1 MSSKIKK
8 VLLIGS
14 ALISIN
20 ACAKPT
26 ISLTDTSAKIV
37 YRLKTN
43 ANNSINLYGISKNNM
58 PEVSAIN
65 CMREHPSS
73 KWLEEFFWRLIR
85 KIFGRK

>member
-1 MSSKIKK
+1 MFKKVKK

-14 ALISIN
+14 TLISIN

-43 ANNSINLYGISKNNM
+43 ANNSINLYGKIKNNM
-58 PEVSAIN
+58 PEFLAVN
-65 CMREHPSS
+65 CMSEHPSS
-73 KWLEEFFWRLIR
+73 KWIEEFFWRLIR

>member
-58 PEVSAIN
+58 PEFLAVN
-65 CMREHPSS
+65 CTVKNLDLKCIREA
-73 KWLEEFFWRLIR
+73 FWRFIR
-85 KIFGRK
+85 KIFGLK